1 MDYEP
6 LLKGIARFIGTT
18 GRDVTESAGKMVGA
32 AGHTPTDVERW
43 IGDSLTNPEKQ
54 VPLIH
59 DYLRGTAALRQ
70 AEEAGLT
77 HVDAVSVP
85 AWQSLQNTLELRV
98 QDDPEVQKALKDL
111 FVNSR
116 TPPDPDVTSTIV
128 KPEAT
133 KEPSP
138 GVAPAAAPIALSRP
152 KTRWSMNSARE
163 ISTEV
168 PEDTPTVTQA
178 SAARGMPKLDAVAE
192 TQKNEAWNEFAL
204 GTESQDAVR
213 IEAALE
219 RIRAL
224 HAPETSATPPGQVPH
239 WQQALNYM
247 SSLEKQVGLWQGQG
261 LTNDAWT
268 RELMKFHQ
276 QAGIDAVP
284 LPKAAR
290 AAIDRFDAWA
300 DSNKPATGWDRVK
313 QALGVPRA
321 VMSSF
326 DVSAPGRQGILMLA
340 RPEYWDHMASMFG
353 AFDDAKFHESQA
365 YIRNHPDFEAAQSGG
380 LALTDL
386 HNKLAP
392 REEAFASSMAEN
404 LPLGAGTMI
413 RKSEQA
419 YTTFLNRVR
428 FDVFSNTLREAA
440 AAGVDVNDQKFV
452 KDLADWVNTST
463 GRGKIGDLPTGLLST
478 ILFSPRLAMARIQ
491 TLNPGYYLGLHPF
504 VRAQAIKTNLASATV
519 VVTLVGLAAAG
530 GAKVTWDF
538 RSSDAGKIRVGNTRI
553 DLGGGLFQFIRLGTQ
568 IVTNQSLNADTGK
581 VTELGSKFGIPT
593 RLDKLSQFV
602 IAKEAPV
609 ASFVTDWMRGKDQGG
624 QKFEWPRALIQRAV
638 PLAMQDVYDALKDKG
653 IEGLAYSLPAA
664 FGVGLQTYSTKLTPE
679 TIPFIGV
686 KGEIPA
692 DQALAYVEAIKQADK
707 EAATQ
712 ATLRTQGMNPIA
724 AKAVL
729 RSFVRAERLKARAA
743 WIRANAQAYQQARQA
758 GQPSV
763 PLVPPGGTQ

>member
-6 LLKGIARFIGTT
+6 LMEGIARFIGTT
-18 GRDVTESAGKMVGA
+18 GRDVEESGGKVAGA

-43 IGDSLTNPEKQ
+43 IGDSLSQPEKQ

-59 DYLRGTAALRQ
+59 DYLRGTAALKQ
-70 AEEAGLT
+70 AEVGKLT
-77 HVDAVSVP
+77 HVDDVSVP
-85 AWQSLQNTLELRV
+85 AWQSLQNTLETRV
-98 QDDPEVQKALKDL
+98 QSDPEVQKALKDL
-111 FVNSR
+111 YVNSR
-116 TPPDPDVTSTIV
+116 TPPDPDVTSTIIKP
-128 KPEAT
+128 KPE
-133 KEPSP
+133 KEVS
-138 GVAPAAAPIALSRP
+138 GSAPAAAPIAMP
-152 KTRWSMNSARE
+152 KPKARWSMNSARE
-163 ISTEV
+163 VATEV
-168 PEDTPTVTQA
+168 PEDTPMVPQA
-178 SAARGMPKLDAVAE
+178 KAARGMPKLDAVAE
-192 TQKNEAWNEFAL
+192 TQKNNAWNEFAIA
-204 GTESQDAVR
+204 TESQDPVR
-213 IEAALE
+213 IQSALE
-219 RIRAL
+219 SIKAL
-224 HAPETSATPPGQVPH
+224 HEPETSATPPGQTPN

-247 SSLEKQVGLWQGQG
+247 SSLEQQVGLWHGQG
-261 LTNDAWT
+261 MTNDAWT
-268 RELMKFHQ
+268 RELVKFHQ
-276 QAGIDAVP
+276 QSGIDGVP

-290 AAIDRFDAWA
+290 ATIDRFDAWA
-300 DSNKPATGWDRVK
+300 DSNKPATSWDRVK

-326 DVSAPGRQGILMLA
+326 DVSAPGRQGILMMS
-340 RPEYWDHMASMFG
+340 RPEYWQHMGSMFG
-353 AFDDAKFHESQA
+353 AFDDATFHESQA
-365 YIRNHPDFEAAQSGG
+365 YIRNHPDYEAAQSGG

-392 REEAFASSMAEN
+392 REEAFASSMAEQ

-440 AAGVDVNDQKFV
+440 AAGVDVNDAKFT

-478 ILFSPRLAMARIQ
+478 VLFSPRLAMARIQ
-491 TLNPGYYLGLHPF
+491 TLNPGYYVGLHPF
-504 VRAQAIKTNLASATV
+504 VRAQAIKTNLASAAAIV
-519 VVTLVGLAAAG
+519 SLVGLAAAG

-553 DLGGGLFQFIRLGTQ
+553 DLGGGMFQFIRLGTQ
-568 IVTNQSLNADTGK
+568 IMSNESLNADTGK
-581 VTELGSKFGIPT
+581 VTELGSKYGVPT
-593 RLDKLSQFV
+593 RLDKLTQFV

-609 ASFVTDWMRGKDQGG
+609 ASFVTDWMRGKDQSG
-624 QKFEWPRALIQRAV
+624 QKFNWPTALVQRAV

-686 KGEIPA
+686 KGEIPIE
-692 DQALAYVEAIKQADK
+692 QAQSYAEAIKQADIT
-707 EAATQ
+707 AATQ
-712 ATLRTQGMNPIA
+712 AAQRTQGMNPIA
-724 AKAVL
+724 AKSVL
-729 RSFVRAERLKARAA
+729 RSYIRAERLKARAA